1 MEGSTHAI
9 FDGMSHSSGKNSMRA
24 AEKIFIFSAILLLTA
39 TFAHAQTQGLALTV
53 TPPLFQLTIGP
64 GETWSSSLKVV
75 NSNSYDVTYYTEVV
89 DFVPEGEGGQSAF
102 IPLVSPPPGEAT
114 STASLAGWIEVTSE
128 PFTVPRGTSGDVP
141 FTVRVPIDAPPGGHY
156 AAILVGTE
164 PGERVEGGPSMRISS
179 MVSSLMFVRIK
190 GEVIES
196 GRIREFRTKDELY
209 QTARA
214 DFVLRFEN
222 TGNAHLRPQGAVTIY
237 NMWGKE
243 RGKVL
248 INEKGEF
255 GNALPQSTR
264 RYEFSWEGENSV
276 FDIGRY
282 RAEATLTYGQ
292 EAKQNAL
299 YATYFWVVPIVPVA
313 ISLGAV
319 LLFISVAVWF
329 IRRYIRRSLEQYG
342 IAPQRA
348 SVASTGPQPMSFV
361 QFVATYGAAFAFA
374 CLVLIAAISIWFY
387 FDDVLT
393 QTRDFEVTEVTTAD
407 E

>member
-1 MEGSTHAI
+1 MKILAIVFSTL
-9 FDGMSHSSGKNSMRA
+9 F
-24 AEKIFIFSAILLLTA
+24 LTA
-39 TFAHAQTQGLALTV
+39 SFAHAQTEGLALTV

-64 GETWSSSLKVV
+64 GESWSSSLKVV
-75 NSNSYDVTYYTEVV
+75 NSNPYDVAYYTQVV
-89 DFVPEGEGGQSAF
+89 DFVPEGEGGQSSF
-102 IPLVSPPPGEAT
+102 LPLVSPPPGEAT
-114 STASLAGWIEVTSE
+114 STASLAGWIEVTSG
-128 PFTVPRGTSGDVP
+128 PFTIPRGTSGDVP
-141 FTVRVPIDAPPGGHY
+141 FTVNVPIDAPPGGHY

-164 PGERVEGGPSMRISS
+164 PGKRVEGGPSMRISS
-179 MVSSLMFVRIK
+179 MVSTLMFVRIK
-190 GEVIES
+190 GEVIET
-196 GRIREFRTKDELY
+196 GRIREFRTIDELY

-264 RYEFSWEGENSV
+264 RYEFSWEGENSL

-292 EAKQNAL
+292 EAKQNAT
-299 YATYFWVVPIVPVA
+299 YATYFWVVPVIPVA
-313 ISLGAV
+313 ITLGAIFF
-319 LLFISVAVWF
+319 FIVVAVWL

-342 IAPQRA
+342 IAPQGGR
-348 SVASTGPQPMSFV
+348 VVPTVPQPMSFV
-361 QFVATYGAAFAFA
+361 QFVATYGATFTFA
-374 CLVLIAAISIWFY
+374 CLVILATISIWFY

-393 QTRDFEVTEVTTAD
+393 KSRAFEVTEVTSA
-407 E
+407 EE

>member
-1 MEGSTHAI
+1 MKRLAI
-9 FDGMSHSSGKNSMRA
+9 VFA
-24 AEKIFIFSAILLLTA
+24 ALFLAAS
-39 TFAHAQTQGLALTV
+39 FANAQTQGLALTV

-64 GETWSSSLKVV
+64 GETWSSTLKVV
-75 NSNSYDVTYYTEVV
+75 NSNPYDVTYYTQVV
-89 DFVPEGEGGQSAF
+89 DFVPEGEGGQSSF

-114 STASLAGWIEVTSE
+114 STASLAGWIQVTAG
-128 PFTVPRGTSGDVP
+128 PFTVSRGTSSDVP
-141 FTVRVPIDAPPGGHY
+141 FTVKVPIDAAPGGHY

-179 MVSSLMFVRIK
+179 MVSTLMFVRIK
-190 GEVIES
+190 GEVVES
-196 GRIREFRTKDELY
+196 GRIREFRTKNELY

-264 RYEFSWEGENSV
+264 RYEFSWEGENSP

-292 EAKQNAL
+292 EQKQNAT
-299 YATYFWVVPIVPVA
+299 YAAYFWVVPVIPVTVTLA
-313 ISLGAV
+313 A
-319 LLFISVAVWF
+319 LLFFIIAATWL
-329 IRRYIRRSLEQYG
+329 IRRYIRRSLAQYG
-342 IAPQRA
+342 IAPDGA
-348 SVASTGPQPMSFV
+348 KVTPLGPRPMSFV
-361 QFVATYGAAFAFA
+361 QFVATHGVTFAFV
-374 CLVLIAAISIWFY
+374 CLVFIAVMSIWFY
-387 FDDVLT
+387 LDDVLT
-393 QTRDFEVTEVTTAD
+393 QSRSFEVTEVIS
-407 E
+407 EEE